1 MTMKQLEVQIMGQSY
16 LLGCPEGGDASLLD
30 AVSRVDLAMCRIRDA
45 GKVKARDRIAV
56 LAALNLAFD
65 AQTRESA
72 AAAALLT
79 ASPVASTATL
89 TVPAPPST
97 EGDGAARDAATA
109 DPQQTP
115 GMTSIESARLLA
127 LIERLDTAF
136 GDDGQLL

>member
-30 AVSRVDLAMCRIRDA
+30 AVSRVDLAMCKIRDA

-72 AAAALLT
+72 AAAAVLT
-79 ASPVASTATL
+79 AATAAASAASPLSGNGGGRQEA
-89 TVPAPPST
+89 
-97 EGDGAARDAATA
+97 DGAAITPPPQQATA
-109 DPQQTP
+109 
-115 GMTSIESARLLA
+115 MTSLESARLLA

-136 GDDGQLL
+136 GDDRQLL

>member
-79 ASPVASTATL
+79 ASPVTLPVSASH
-89 TVPAPPST
+89 ST

-115 GMTSIESARLLA
+115 GMTAIESARLLA

>member
-30 AVSRVDLAMCRIRDA
+30 AVSRVD
-45 GKVKARDRIAV
+45 RDRIAV

-65 AQTRESA
+65 AQTRELA

-79 ASPVASTATL
+79 APPVTL
-89 TVPAPPST
+89 PVSAPQGAA
-97 EGDGAARDAATA
+97 GDGAARDAATA